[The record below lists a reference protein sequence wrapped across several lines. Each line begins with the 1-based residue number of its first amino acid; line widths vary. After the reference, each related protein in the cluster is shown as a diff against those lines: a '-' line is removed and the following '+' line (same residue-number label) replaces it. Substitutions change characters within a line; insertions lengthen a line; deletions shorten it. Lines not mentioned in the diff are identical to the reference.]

1 MEDEM
6 KFTWSNR
13 TKLIFGAGEFE
24 KLGTEAAA
32 VGKKALIVTGKSSTK
47 RTGVLDK
54 AVSLLKVAGVSSTV
68 FDEIEPNP
76 RSKTVDRAAEILKE
90 KGCDFVIGLGGGSPM
105 DASKAIAVVASAGGS
120 IWDYIYSNPDKE
132 MREVT
137 SVLPIVTVPTLAAT
151 GSEANGGSV
160 ITNWET
166 NEKAPLIHPLM
177 YPVFSI
183 VDPELGASVPADYT
197 GDGGIDIISHVMET
211 YFSSS
216 VKTPLQDRFSE
227 GVIRTV
233 MDHLGLAMTNG
244 NDIDAR
250 SHLSWAS
257 SVALSGIVNA
267 GRLGGFPMHAMEHSI
282 SAHYDI
288 SHGRGLAILM
298 PHLMRYTAE
307 VAPDKYVLFAKNVFF
322 VDTDSMSPEAAID
335 AGITKFTEW
344 MKQTNVYFTLSDVGI
359 DSEKFEIMA
368 DDIIRVSGYGNDY
381 IDNARKLHKEDIIK
395 IFEMAR

>member
-1 MEDEM
+1 M
-6 KFTWSNR
+6 KFIWSNR
-13 TKLIFGAGEFE
+13 TKLIFGAGEFA
-24 KLGTEAAA
+24 KLGIEAAA
-32 VGKKALIVTGKSSTK
+32 IGKHALIVTGKSSTK
-47 RTGVLDK
+47 RSGVLDK
-54 AVSLLKVAGVSSTV
+54 AMDLLRAAGVSSTV

-76 RSKTVDRAAEILKE
+76 RSKTVDRAAATLKE

-105 DASKAIAVVASAGGS
+105 DAAKSIAVVASSGGS

-132 MREVT
+132 MRDVT
-137 SVLPIVTVPTLAAT
+137 SVMPIVTVPTLAAT

-183 VDPELGASVPADYT
+183 IDPELTASVPADYT
-197 GDGGIDIISHVMET
+197 GDGGIDIISHVMES
-211 YFSSS
+211 YFSSP
-216 VKTPLQDRFSE
+216 VHTPLQDRFSE

-233 MDHLGLAMTNG
+233 MDHLGLAMANG

-257 SVALSGIVNA
+257 TVALSGIVNA
-267 GRLGGFPMHAMEHSI
+267 GRLGGFPLHAMEHSI
-282 SAHYDI
+282 SGHYDI

-307 VAPDKYVLFAKNVFF
+307 VAPDKYVQFAKNVFF

-335 AGITKFTEW
+335 AGISKFTEW
-344 MKQTNVYFTLSDVGI
+344 MKQTSVYFTLSDVGI
-359 DSEKFEIMA
+359 GSEKFEVMA
-368 DDIIRVSGYGNDY
+368 DDIIRVSGYGKDY
-381 IDNARKLHKEDIIK
+381 IDNARNLYKEDIIK